1 MLVAIT
7 WYTTTTTRT
16 ILLFLFLDF
25 HIIVCEILSSVGTTV
40 IVDLSYSPWPEA
52 YQLARTHGIAY
63 VRLERMLRPF
73 LEMFADYMQQKRANN
88 VAMIFYNAR
97 DTMEAVQHLLA
108 GYPFRTMLLD
118 ASNTQ
123 PENFVERLHRL
134 RPMPTYYAM
143 FARGSAMNE
152 LFESVS
158 NLLQVP
164 HLSLLLFFFFRW
176 KRANCFS
183 APSSGILCFW
193 TPGIGY
199 SNTSGRWSLQRVSRS
214 TLVPS
219 VARCRCGIPTAA
231 VDLR

>member
-7 WYTTTTTRT
+7 WYTTQQHV
-16 ILLFLFLDF
+16 LSSSFFSDF
-25 HIIVCEILSSVGTTV
+25 HIVCEILSSVGTTV

-164 HLSLLLFFFFRW
+164 HLPLLFFLISLGG
-176 KRANCFS
+176 KGQTVS
-183 APSSGILCFW
+183 APH
-193 TPGIGY
+193 
-199 SNTSGRWSLQRVSRS
+199 RVAFC
-214 TLVPS
+214 VF
-219 VARCRCGIPTAA
+219 GHQG
-231 VDLR
+231 